1 MWEIIL
7 KIWRHNDLRKKIGF
21 VLAIFVIYRLASHIP
36 IPGID
41 VANLKSF
48 FASNAYLGLLNTFSG
63 GALENF
69 SIVMLGVG
77 PYITASIIFQLLTII
92 VPKFEEMQKES
103 DGQRKIQQW
112 TRYLAVPLSS
122 IQGYATIILLQ
133 RSGGNIIGELT
144 LLQWI
149 TAIVL
154 ITAGCTFVMWLGE
167 LITEKNIG
175 NGISLMI
182 FAGIVARIPT
192 SLQQIFSTYDSTQL
206 PTLVMFSALAV
217 VMIFGIV
224 FITEGQRN
232 VPIASGRQARG
243 LNAAA
248 RVQTHLPIRVNQ
260 AGVIPIIF
268 AVSLVLFP
276 PIVGQYL
283 QGTGIAWMNSFG
295 YWLVTAF
302 NNQAV
307 YGGVYFF
314 FVFVFTYFYTAVI
327 FKPDQIAENLQQRG
341 SFIPGVR
348 PGKPTSE
355 YLQYISN
362 HILLFGALFL
372 GVVAVLP
379 VALQSIASGSANA
392 MVIGGTSLLIVVSV
406 AIETVKQVKAQ
417 LQVRDYEQF

>member
-21 VLAIFVIYRLASHIP
+21 VLIIFVIYRFASHIP
-36 IPGID
+36 IPGVD
-41 VANLKSF
+41 VTNLKNF
-48 FASNAYLGLLNTFSG
+48 FESNAYLGLLNTFSG
-63 GALENF
+63 GALANF

-77 PYITASIIFQLLTII
+77 PYITASIIFQLLSII
-92 VPKFEEMQKES
+92 VPKFEEMQKET

-112 TRYLAVPLSS
+112 TRYLSVPLAAM
-122 IQGYATIILLQ
+122 QGYATIILLQ
-133 RSGGNIIGELT
+133 RSGGGVIGELSA
-144 LLQWI
+144 LQWV
-149 TAIVL
+149 TSIVL

-182 FAGIVARIPT
+182 FAGIVAQVPT
-192 SLQQIFSTYDSTQL
+192 SIQQLFVTYDSTQL
-206 PTLVMFSALAV
+206 PTIIMFAALAV
-217 VMIFGIV
+217 AMIFGIV
-224 FITEGQRN
+224 FVTEGQRN
-232 VPIASGRQARG
+232 VPIATGRQAQG
-243 LNAAA
+243 ANTAA

-283 QGTGIAWMNSFG
+283 QGSTVAWLSTAG
-295 YWLVTAF
+295 YWLVNAF
-302 NNQAV
+302 NNQIV

-355 YLQYISN
+355 YLQFISN

-379 VALQSIASGSANA
+379 VALQNIASGSANA

-406 AIETVKQVKAQ
+406 AIETVKQIQAQ
-417 LQVRDYEQF
+417 LQVREYEQF